1 MFMALNMNVNH
12 KMVQFFYVKG
22 QLTNYVTQLGKVLV
36 KLLAHISQIKIKAL
50 LHLILYWSQNNKWDL
65 QWVQDAEWS
74 KTQLDWE

>member
-1 MFMALNMNVNH
+1 MFMALNMNVNP

-50 LHLILYWSQNNKWDL
+50 LHLILY
-65 QWVQDAEWS
+65 
-74 KTQLDWE
+74 